1 MIGRR
6 SISSGNLNT
15 TKYLYVPLINL
26 GPLPGAERIYSS
38 VHLQNITMV
47 TTRQYVMYINTIV

>member
-1 MIGRR
+1 MIGRP

-26 GPLPGAERIYSS
+26 GPFPGAERIYSS

-47 TTRQYVMYINTIV
+47 TTKQYAT